1 MGIAPDY
8 VLDKMEMYEAKSLL
22 NYSYYREQEQWEQT
36 RLLAYITAQVNS
48 TKKLKMTDIIKF
60 QWEENQK
67 ENKAKLMDDSEL
79 QRLKAKAQ
87 AIIDNNILN

>member
-1 MGIAPDY
+1 
-8 VLDKMEMYEAKSLL
+8 
-22 NYSYYREQEQWEQT
+22 
-36 RLLAYITAQVNS
+36 
-48 TKKLKMTDIIKF
+48 MTDILKF

>member
-1 MGIAPDY
+1 
-8 VLDKMEMYEAKSLL
+8 MYEAKSLL
-22 NYSYYREQEQWEQT
+22 NYSYYREQESWEQT

-60 QWEENQK
+60 QWDENHK
-67 ENKAKLMDDSEL
+67 NKAKLMDDSEL

-87 AIIDNNILN
+87 SIIDNNILD

>member
-1 MGIAPDY
+1 
-8 VLDKMEMYEAKSLL
+8 MYEAKSLL

-48 TKKLKMTDIIKF
+48 TKKLKMTDILKF

-87 AIIDNNILN
+87 AIIDNYILN